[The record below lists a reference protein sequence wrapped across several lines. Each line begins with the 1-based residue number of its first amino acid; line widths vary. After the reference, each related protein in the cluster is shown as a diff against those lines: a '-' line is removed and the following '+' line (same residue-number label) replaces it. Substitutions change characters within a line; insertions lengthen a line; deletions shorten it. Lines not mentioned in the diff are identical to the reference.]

1 MAPYRKGS
9 VKYKYDAAFQHLD
22 YRIFLP
28 DYQITFESSQW
39 FMSDDVVAFL
49 TEIADMLAGWGL
61 KLKKADSTSS
71 IAIGCNYKGEH
82 LVWFNQIPNFGI
94 PIHNSVSIFS
104 DVGRR
109 SWRILKKKSASSPM
123 RKR

>member
-1 MAPYRKGS
+1 MFAAIDEWKKLMAPYRKGS

-61 KLKKADSTSS
+61 KLKKADSTAALPS
-71 IAIGCNYKGEH
+71 AQLQRRTPG
-82 LVWFNQIPNFGI
+82 LVQSNTQFLEYLSTIPYQSFQMWVAGAGG
-94 PIHNSVSIFS
+94 F
-104 DVGRR
+104 
-109 SWRILKKKSASSPM
+109 
-123 RKR
+123 